1 MAGVALEYGRT
12 DHGAGVQLL
21 SDSRRAMVP
30 LFVDLSGKACLVVGG
45 GRVAERKIER
55 LLDGHAQLTVAAPD
69 VTARIRELA
78 GEGAICWHERSYRD
92 GEAGEYFLTVAATN
106 DRAANDQVS
115 RDAQAAERL
124 VNVVD
129 APGLSNVYAPAVV
142 RRDDLQIAV
151 STSGACPALA
161 KRLREEMASRYPAA
175 YGPLLGRLRLFRA
188 DLRDAVA
195 DPSER
200 KAILDRVVRSGELAK
215 FLEGDEAPLEGLLKQ
230 CVS

>member
-1 MAGVALEYGRT
+1 M
-12 DHGAGVQLL
+12 QLL

-55 LLDGHAQLTVAAPD
+55 LLDGHANVTVVAPD

-78 GEGAICWHERSYRD
+78 GEGAICWHERNYRD
-92 GEAGEYFLTVAATN
+92 GEAGGYFLTVAATN

-161 KRLREEMASRYPAA
+161 KRLREEMESRYPAA

-200 KAILDRVVRSGELAK
+200 KAILNRVVRSGELAK
-215 FLEGDEAPLEGLLKQ
+215 FLEGDEAPLEDLLKQ